1 MSFRELKRS
10 ESHDTKAREIL
21 RGLCE
26 ARLATK
32 NGLRAREREAL
43 WFIVAK
49 SMLHLLITFHRN
61 GLL

>member
-1 MSFRELKRS
+1 
-10 ESHDTKAREIL
+10 
-21 RGLCE
+21 
-26 ARLATK
+26 
-32 NGLRAREREAL
+32 LRAREREAL